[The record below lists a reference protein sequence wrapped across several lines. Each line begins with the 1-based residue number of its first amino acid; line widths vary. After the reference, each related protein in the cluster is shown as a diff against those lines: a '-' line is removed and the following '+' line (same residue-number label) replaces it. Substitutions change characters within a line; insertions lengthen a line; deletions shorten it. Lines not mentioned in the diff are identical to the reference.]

1 MLAREA
7 RGTAVFTRGVEFGRN
22 PDTPRRKPDKGGEA
36 ERRGLRDRQ
45 QDCGRGREKER
56 KETKREKRIREE
68 RDSKQEWGLASRSCR
83 AFRSQAHST
92 VEGRDGWPQK
102 SLPAKPHQPSEAQT
116 RTEQSI

>member
-1 MLAREA
+1 MRMLAREA

-22 PDTPRRKPDKGGEA
+22 PETPRRKPDKGGEA

-68 RDSKQEWGLASRSCR
+68 RDS
-83 AFRSQAHST
+83 
-92 VEGRDGWPQK
+92 
-102 SLPAKPHQPSEAQT
+102 
-116 RTEQSI
+116 